1 MKIIKIVD
9 GFITNSSTNTTIV
22 LLAIK
27 KKENLHNLIQSI
39 GFPAD
44 YPLDFFDFETDQ
56 GAVMKF
62 LTDQEV
68 DIAYL
73 WKDYDLVYNI
83 IQDCGPENEVM
94 EDEIFRYDLV
104 YDMVEELASKLP
116 HDIRVLCYGDCLHNG
131 FEIETIPIYSKE
143 EIKETFKTDN
153 LQLIR
158 SLVNN
163 QVLGTIPF
171 TKKEL
176 SELTL
181 NLQISIGDLLEKPD
195 QYSKFYRY
203 EIELYRVFGV
213 EYLKVLLKMV
223 ELHPDLDPIANIF
236 AWGLDEFIINLIR
249 KRVSNS
255 FYQIKFEDTEKF
267 NNVIYFAYKFF
278 GARDIIH
285 FFFNPSNIE
294 IVLQLKETDLN
305 NINILQILAMIVLEN
320 QDRSDAEIKKIIEKL
335 HSIVL
340 DKIKLIIMLESEIDN
355 RAMKG
360 LLYTLKAYEDKDQLR
375 MISHTIASI
384 PQKSIDRLSIS
395 PPGIY
400 IKKILDKVPK

>member
-1 MKIIKIVD
+1 MKIIKVVD

-27 KKENLHNLIQSI
+27 KNQNLHNLIQSI

-44 YPLDFFDFETDQ
+44 YPLDFLDFETDQ
-56 GAVMKF
+56 KTVMEF

-73 WKDYDLVYNI
+73 CKDYDLVYNI
-83 IQDCGPENEVM
+83 IQDCGPNNEAM

-104 YDMVEELASKLP
+104 YEMVEELASKLP
-116 HDIRVLCYGDCLHNG
+116 YDIKVLDYGDCLHNG
-131 FEIETIPIYSKE
+131 FEIETISIYSKE
-143 EIKETFKTDN
+143 EIKEIFKTDN

-163 QVLGTIPF
+163 QVLDTIPF

-176 SELTL
+176 SELTQ
-181 NLQISIGDLLEKPD
+181 NLQISIMDLLEKPY
-195 QYSKFYRY
+195 QYNNSYQY
-203 EIELYRVFGV
+203 EIELYKVFGV
-213 EYLKVLLKMV
+213 EYLKSLLKMV
-223 ELHPDLDPIANIF
+223 ELHPNIARYVSF
-236 AWGLDEFIINLIR
+236 LPWGLNKFKISLIR
-249 KRVSNS
+249 KKVSNS
-255 FYQIKFEDTEKF
+255 FYQMKFEDMGELYS
-267 NNVIYFAYKFF
+267 VIYFAYTHF

-294 IVLQLKETDLN
+294 IISQLKETDLN
-305 NINILQILAMIVLEN
+305 YIPKLEILAKTVIEN
-320 QDRSDAEIKKIIEKL
+320 QDQNDVEIKKIIEKL
-335 HSIVL
+335 HLIIL
-340 DKIKLIIMLESEIDN
+340 DKIKLILMYESEIDN
-355 RAMKG
+355 RTMRALMR
-360 LLYTLKAYEDKDQLR
+360 TLIVYEKENRLG

-384 PQKSIDRLSIS
+384 PQKFIDWLPTS

-400 IKKILDKVPK
+400 IRKIRDKVLK